1 MNEFTTENTR
11 EQIAHL
17 LAEAQKAILSDSD
30 PLSFVET
37 QINAASQLLRDLIA
51 ETPKEPDYQLARAK
65 RVWVVFMPLVNG
77 ASRHGTSIESMVA
90 QHIERLLMA

>member
-37 QINAASQLLRDLIA
+37 QISAASQLLRDLIA

-65 RVWVVFMPLVNG
+65 RVFEATLREDGYSKSEALRMTAEHFNG
-77 ASRHGTSIESMVA
+77 VRA
-90 QHIERLLMA
+90 